1 MSSRKR
7 VYLVK
12 NDPAT
17 GQNLV
22 QETIDDLKDWLECV
36 ADGLHVGEKLDVQI
50 EGIEMSDE
58 EIANLPEAD

>member
-1 MSSRKR
+1 MSKKK
-7 VYLVK
+7 VYLV

-22 QETIDDLKDWLECV
+22 QETMDDLKDWLEGV
-36 ADGLHVGEKLDVQI
+36 VDGLHVGEKLDIEI
-50 EGIEMSDE
+50 EGIEMSEE